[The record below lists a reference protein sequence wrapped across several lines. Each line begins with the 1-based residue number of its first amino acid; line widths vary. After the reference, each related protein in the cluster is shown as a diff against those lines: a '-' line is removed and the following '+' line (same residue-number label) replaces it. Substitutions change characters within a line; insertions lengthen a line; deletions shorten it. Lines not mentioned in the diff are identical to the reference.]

1 MAKKATKRSEWQ
13 RKYST
18 SQFVMRVS
26 PELKKAMFREADKNG
41 QSVTKWAEAAL
52 AKHLKLKLA
61 TTK

>member
-1 MAKKATKRSEWQ
+1 MAKKAKRSEWQ
-13 RKYST
+13 RKFST

-26 PELKKAMFREADKNG
+26 PELKKAMFRSAKASG

-61 TTK
+61 TK